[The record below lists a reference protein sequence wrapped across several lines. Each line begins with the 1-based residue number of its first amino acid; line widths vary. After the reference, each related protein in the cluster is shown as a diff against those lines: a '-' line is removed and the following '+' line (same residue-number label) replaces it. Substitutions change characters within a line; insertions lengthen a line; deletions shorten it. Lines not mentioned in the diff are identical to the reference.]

1 MSHRASFVLFAV
13 LAALFTPPAAADE
26 VADFYRGKTITM
38 TVGSEAGGGYDIYAR
53 LLARHL
59 GKYVPGNPSILV
71 QNRPGAASVNA
82 ANYVYN
88 VAPQDG
94 TVIGLLNQAIVANHV
109 LGTEAG
115 NYDVKK
121 YQWIGRMGTRLS
133 VGLVW
138 HTAGV
143 NSLDEA
149 KKKEVILGATTVA
162 NTSTTIPMALNRIIG
177 TRFKLVEGYVGTG
190 AIYLAME
197 RGEVQGMG
205 VAGWLDLTG
214 SRATWIAD
222 RKAIVLYQTAITRHA
237 DGPDVPALP
246 ELATQPDDRRVLE
259 LLASTEDMGRSFLA
273 GPNVPPDRVEILRT
287 AFSKMM
293 TDPEFLADAQKSQV
307 DINFMGGE
315 ELQKLVAH
323 VSSFPP
329 ALAERARELVK
340 P

>member
-1 MSHRASFVLFAV
+1 MV
-13 LAALFTPPAAADE
+13 AALLCITAASSVSAQTD
-26 VADFYRGKTITM
+26 AFYRGKTIRVI
-38 TVGSEAGGGYDIYAR
+38 VGYDAGGGFNTYGR
-53 LLARHL
+53 LLAAHL
-59 GKYVPGNPSILV
+59 RRFIPGEPSMIV
-71 QNRPGAASVNA
+71 ENMPGAGSAKA
-82 ANYVYN
+82 AQHIYN

-94 TVIGLLNQAIVANHV
+94 TVIGLLNEAIVANHV

-273 GPNVPPDRVEILRT
+273 GPNVPPDRVRNPAHGLQQDDDGP
-287 AFSKMM
+287 SQ
-293 TDPEFLADAQKSQV
+293 FLADAQKSQV